1 MAKILIVDD
10 DASIVILLKTLL
22 ELEGYEVAT
31 ALSSRNMRQIVED
44 EKPDLVFIDFYLGKE
59 KGLQALQSIRC
70 SPDMADTPVLLTSA
84 LDHSYEAEKAGAD
97 GFISKPF
104 NARDLLTAIDQIL
117 ARRSEHRPDRL
128 PKS

>member
-31 ALSSRNMRQIVED
+31 ARSGLNILQIVED
-44 EKPDLVFIDFYLGKE
+44 EKPNLVIIDFYLGKE
-59 KGLQALQSIRC
+59 KGLQALQCIRC
-70 SPDMADTPVLLTSA
+70 SPDAACTPVLLTSA
-84 LDHSYEAEKAGAD
+84 LDHSDEAEKAGAD
-97 GFISKPF
+97 GFLLKPF
-104 NARDLLTAIDQIL
+104 NARDLFNAIELVL